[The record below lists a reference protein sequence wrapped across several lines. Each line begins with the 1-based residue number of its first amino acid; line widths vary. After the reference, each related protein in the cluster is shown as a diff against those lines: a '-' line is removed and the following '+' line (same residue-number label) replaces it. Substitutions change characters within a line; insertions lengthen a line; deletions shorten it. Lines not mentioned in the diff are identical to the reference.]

1 MNDLNCTLCPKINIT
16 HENVTVLSVSDC
28 IMRAAIKHNEK
39 YYQLCGV
46 ERELNLAAPAE
57 VTDANQFAG
66 VVDAVV
72 EEKPRKKSKKK

>member
-1 MNDLNCTLCPKINIT
+1 MNDLNCTVCPNINIT
-16 HENVTVLSVSDC
+16 HENGTILGVSDC

-46 ERELNLAAPAE
+46 ERELNLTPPAE

-66 VVDAVV
+66 VVDANVV
-72 EEKPRKKSKKK
+72 EGEIVE